1 MSHVSVV
8 RIHINPNHHLG
19 YHFSD
24 PVAVRHH
31 RLDELMKRVPY
42 AKLVGRLN
50 AASVLLKN
58 NSPRASAAAKSDM
71 HYVQRKMG
79 NKKKSKAPKK
89 KRKNMTPKKRTR
101 KSPAKKGRKQ
111 KRKFS
116 IIPLF

>member
-31 RLDELMKRVPY
+31 RLDELMKTVPY

-58 NSPRASAAAKSDM
+58 NSPRASAAARSDM

-79 NKKKSKAPKK
+79 KKKVQKKK
-89 KRKNMTPKKRTR
+89 KRMTPTKKTR
-101 KSPAKKGRKQ
+101 KSPKKSSKRGRKQ

-116 IIPLF
+116 IKGI